1 MDGWIDRR
9 VDGCMHAWT
18 DERVDGKGKV
28 DG

>member
-1 MDGWIDRR
+1 MGQWIDRR